1 MDEDLP
7 RAHIKRLVKHK
18 LSTLD
23 NVDAKGQSFEPNI
36 QKEAL
41 TAYGECAK
49 IFIHYLT
56 ATAND
61 VCRDHKRST
70 ISDADV
76 LAAIEEC
83 DFGEL
88 VDDVRATLDAFRDAK
103 RTKKARDAEA
113 KETRDEG
120 DDDEVEKRDDGG
132 GGDGGGDASSSGE
145 EEEEEEEEDASR
157 RRPRSSS
164 AEIPPVPDKK
174 VHHGTLRVEG
184 VVVDNKLVLVDGRT
198 RAVYSST
205 RRAKVRSIDWSP
217 YGRVGV
223 VNADP

>member
-83 DFGEL
+83 DFCEL
-88 VDDVRATLDAFRDAK
+88 VDDEGRRWTRFATPRGRKRRETPRPRKRGTRAT
-103 RTKKARDAEA
+103 T
-113 KETRDEG
+113 TR
-120 DDDEVEKRDDGG
+120 
-132 GGDGGGDASSSGE
+132 
-145 EEEEEEEEDASR
+145 
-157 RRPRSSS
+157 
-164 AEIPPVPDKK
+164 
-174 VHHGTLRVEG
+174 
-184 VVVDNKLVLVDGRT
+184 
-198 RAVYSST
+198 
-205 RRAKVRSIDWSP
+205 
-217 YGRVGV
+217 
-223 VNADP
+223 

>member
-103 RTKKARDAEA
+103 RTKKARGAEA

-120 DDDEVEKRDDGG
+120 EDDEGEKRDDG
-132 GGDGGGDASSSGE
+132 DGGGD
-145 EEEEEEEEDASR
+145 
-157 RRPRSSS
+157 
-164 AEIPPVPDKK
+164 
-174 VHHGTLRVEG
+174 
-184 VVVDNKLVLVDGRT
+184 DGGDG
-198 RAVYSST
+198 A
-205 RRAKVRSIDWSP
+205 A
-217 YGRVGV
+217 
-223 VNADP
+223 